1 MTIALDRRRFL
12 MGTTALLGAAALS
25 PAAALAQE
33 NRLRLLFWGGQARA
47 DRTYAATDL
56 YTAANPGTAFDGE
69 FMAFGDYWPKL
80 GTQVA
85 GGNAPDILQMDY
97 RYIVE
102 YANRDAIAPL
112 DDFVG
117 KELDLSDFDSDQL
130 EGGKVNGKLY
140 GISLGAN
147 SVATI
152 VNSAA
157 FEEAGVPVPGPEFS
171 YADLPALAEK
181 FNSGNKRAGMKVW
194 SDNSGVE
201 SALDNWLRS
210 KGKGLYGADGKPLF
224 DENDLTEW
232 FQLWADLRAA
242 GVTVSPDDQA
252 LDATDAIENTMVTL
266 GKAATTAANS
276 NQLVAFQAV
285 NKDPLTMIHYPRYKP
300 GAGGGHYRKPSM
312 FFSLGATSQK
322 LSDGAKFINFFIS
335 DPEAT
340 KALGVERGI
349 PCKASTRANIEPTL
363 DAQSQIALNFVSNL
377 GDLLGPL
384 PPSPP
389 ANAGEINKALRT
401 KSQEVAFGAQSPEEA
416 GPAFFKDVN
425 EILART

>member
-1 MTIALDRRRFL
+1 MTFRVDRRQFL
-12 MGTTALLGAAALS
+12 MGSTALLAAGAVG
-25 PAAALAQE
+25 PALAQE
-33 NRLRLLFWGGQARA
+33 NRLRLMFWGGQARA
-47 DRTYAATDL
+47 DRTYAATDF
-56 YTAANPGTAFDGE
+56 YSKANPGTVFDGE
-69 FMAFGDYWPKL
+69 FMAFADYWTKL

-102 YANRDAIAPL
+102 YAKRNAIAPL

-117 KELDLSDFDSDQL
+117 KELDLSDFDQDQL
-130 EGGKVNGKLY
+130 DGGKVDGKLY

-147 SVATI
+147 SVATM
-152 VNSAA
+152 VNTAA
-157 FEEAGVPVPGPEFS
+157 LQEAGLEVPGPELS

-181 FNSGNKRAGMKVW
+181 FNSGNKRPGMKLW
-194 SDNSGVE
+194 QDASGVE
-201 SALDNWLRS
+201 PALDNWLRS
-210 KGKGLYGADGKPLF
+210 RGKGLYGADGKPLF

-242 GVTVSPDDQA
+242 DVIVSPEDQA
-252 LDATDAIENTMVTL
+252 LDATDAIENTMITL
-266 GKAATTAANS
+266 GKAAVTAANS
-276 NQLVAFQAV
+276 NQLIAFQAV
-285 NKDPLTMIHYPRYKP
+285 NKDPLTMIHYPRAKP

-312 FFSLGATSQK
+312 FFSLGAGSQK

-335 DPEAT
+335 DKDAT
-340 KALGVERGI
+340 NALGVERGI
-349 PCKASTRANIEPTL
+349 PCKASTRANIAPGL

-389 ANAGEINKALRT
+389 ANAGEVNKALKT
-401 KSQEVAFGAQSPEEA
+401 KGQEVAFGGQSPQEA
-416 GPAFFKDVN
+416 GPAFFKEVT
-425 EILART
+425 EILSRT